1 MDIGSIST
9 WWERGRDLTPLLD
22 WTGLPVDVASLAVLA
37 AGLGWA
43 SGLRLYALVFV
54 LGALGRWGGVILP
67 GGLDVLSQPWV
78 LGVSGLLLFTEF
90 FTDKFPWLD
99 SLWDALHTFIRI
111 PAGAALAAS
120 VMGDQGA
127 GLQVMAGL
135 MGGSLAA
142 GTHLAKAGTRAAI
155 NTSPEPVSNV
165 LTSFGEDG
173 LFVGGLWLLL
183 THPLIFATALALF
196 VVCAAVLI
204 VVLWRFIQRLFR
216 SRARPMDV
224 IDNRLGRPDV

>member
-1 MDIGSIST
+1 MDIGT
-9 WWERGRDLTPLLD
+9 WWNQLNDLSPLLD
-22 WTGLPVDVASLAVLA
+22 WTGLPMDVASLAVFA

-54 LGALGRWGGVILP
+54 LGALGRWGGVLLP
-67 GGLDVLSQPWV
+67 GGLEVLTQPWV
-78 LGVSGLLLFTEF
+78 LGVSGLLLLTEF

-99 SLWDALHTFIRI
+99 SLWDGLHTFIRI
-111 PAGAALAAS
+111 PAGAALAAG

-142 GTHLAKAGTRAAI
+142 GTHLAKAGARAAM

-173 LFVGGLWLLL
+173 LFVGGMWLLL
-183 THPLIFATALALF
+183 SNPLLFAVALLVF
-196 VVCAAVLI
+196 VLCAAVLI
-204 VVLWRFIQRLFR
+204 VLLWRFIQRIFR
-216 SRARPMDV
+216 PRGRPMDV